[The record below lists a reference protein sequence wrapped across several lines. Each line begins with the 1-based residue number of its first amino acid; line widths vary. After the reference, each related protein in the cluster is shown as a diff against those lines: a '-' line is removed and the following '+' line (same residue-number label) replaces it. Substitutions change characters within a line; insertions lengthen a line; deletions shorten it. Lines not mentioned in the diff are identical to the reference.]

1 MKRIFW
7 GTVLF
12 LTSFAAMAQGT
23 KDKKYVI
30 QPSEYLKRPHVELPK
45 GVLRVESGIQ
55 TLWKVYSD
63 RDNNPTY
70 ADPKDGAATK
80 SSLTFGQAFVVWDET
95 DDWVR
100 ICEYQSNSID
110 RAKRVF
116 NQDVKDYGWIR
127 KSKLLLWERAKI
139 NPKTGFTMKC
149 MAINKFETFKANLVA
164 YAKDDKLD
172 LYNQPNKTAPRNGND
187 ARLMTFLFIFDEEG
201 DYYLIGKTDHV
212 SPITV
217 GDGLLGWV
225 HKDVIQVW
233 DQRMA
238 LEPNG
243 TQGCLLYRE
252 KNNLPVMFFETEK
265 EAMSFA
271 MNDKTATK
279 LVELPYSDSYK
290 KMKAYEYRFP
300 ILEEAKVGA
309 KVFKTG
315 VISKVYDD
323 QGQEV
328 FDVDEQYAI
337 LEGAEKL
344 RTAKAGINILF
355 VIDGNPVQK
364 GYIQDVVDAVK
375 QTQEELSLDNTDGDY
390 KFEYG
395 AVVYRNESERG
406 CGNVIQK
413 KPLTERAGDVVK
425 FLEGELQRETCGS
438 NPEFAS
444 LHDGLDAALK
454 VFSSYGQMKGT
465 NVIVLIGAQGD
476 NPAVMDTKLP
486 KLITRMAEAR
496 VGFMSIQTKT
506 FEADEAYAYF
516 GSQVGKIAREY
527 QSEMRTLYEDF
538 STKTGKIQ
546 FEFRETG
553 GGNILELNFPEQAAM
568 PCFADFPE
576 PGKSIDPK
584 RLTKLIKRSIIQT
597 AQDQQQIFALADVK
611 FKGVGERR
619 EPNEAFMNYVSQID
633 LPGYT
638 PEQRREALRKISD
651 KNIQFFLEGYA
662 PLHREGMN
670 NCDYFEFV
678 ILLEDSELNELIDK
692 FADFKSEDNFES
704 SKKVIIDAYKSQ
716 VYAVLGPSEV
726 KDALKNKSLYELNQ
740 LLFGCPGPTRD
751 RVNSM
756 RMEELEDLED
766 ANDLARISE
775 SFQRSEEALRGY
787 REDINNAFTSNGR
800 RYYWVPQS
808 LMPN

>member
-1 MKRIFW
+1 
-7 GTVLF
+7 
-12 LTSFAAMAQGT
+12 
-23 KDKKYVI
+23 
-30 QPSEYLKRPHVELPK
+30 
-45 GVLRVESGIQ
+45 
-55 TLWKVYSD
+55 
-63 RDNNPTY
+63 
-70 ADPKDGAATK
+70 
-80 SSLTFGQAFVVWDET
+80 
-95 DDWVR
+95 
-100 ICEYQSNSID
+100 
-110 RAKRVF
+110 
-116 NQDVKDYGWIR
+116 
-127 KSKLLLWERAKI
+127 
-139 NPKTGFTMKC
+139 
-149 MAINKFETFKANLVA
+149 
-164 YAKDDKLD
+164 
-172 LYNQPNKTAPRNGND
+172 
-187 ARLMTFLFIFDEEG
+187 
-201 DYYLIGKTDHV
+201 
-212 SPITV
+212 
-217 GDGLLGWV
+217 
-225 HKDVIQVW
+225 
-233 DQRMA
+233 MA
-238 LEPNG
+238 LEPNA

-252 KNNLPVMFFETEK
+252 KNNLPVMFFESEK
-265 EAMSFA
+265 EAMNFA

-279 LVELPYSDSYK
+279 SVALPYSDSYK

-300 ILEEAKVGA
+300 ILGEAKMGA
-309 KVFKTG
+309 SVYKTG

-323 QGQEV
+323 QGNEV
-328 FDVDEQYAI
+328 FDVDEQYTI

-364 GYIQDVVDAVK
+364 GYINDVISAVK
-375 QTQEELSLDNTDGDY
+375 QTQEELAYDNAGGDY

-395 AVVYRNESERG
+395 AVVYRNESERS

-476 NPAVMDTKLP
+476 DPSVMDTKLP

-506 FEADEAYAYF
+506 FETDEAYAYF
-516 GSQVGKIAREY
+516 VGQVGKIAREY
-527 QSEMRTLYEDF
+527 QTEMRTLYEDF
-538 STKTGKIQ
+538 STKTGRIQ
-546 FEFRETG
+546 FLPPQEGEG
-553 GGNILELNFPEQAAM
+553 SMMEINFPEQAAM
-568 PCFADFPE
+568 PCFTDCPE
-576 PGKSIDPK
+576 PGKSIDSV

-597 AQDQQQIFALADVK
+597 AQDQQQIFAIADVK

-619 EPNEAFMNYVSQID
+619 EPNEAFLNYVSQID

-662 PLHREGMN
+662 PIHREGMN

-678 ILLEDSELNELIDK
+678 ILLDDNELHELMTR
-692 FADFKSEDNFES
+692 FTDFQTKDNFENQ
-704 SKKVIIDAYKSQ
+704 KKAIIDAYRSQ
-716 VYAVLGPSEV
+716 VGALFGPSEV
-726 KDALKNKSLYELNQ
+726 KKALEEKSLYELNAM
-740 LLFGCPGPTRD
+740 LFGCPGPMKD

-756 RMEELEDLED
+756 RLEELEDLED
-766 ANDLARISE
+766 ANDLNRISE

-787 REDINNAFTSNGR
+787 REDINNSFTSNGR